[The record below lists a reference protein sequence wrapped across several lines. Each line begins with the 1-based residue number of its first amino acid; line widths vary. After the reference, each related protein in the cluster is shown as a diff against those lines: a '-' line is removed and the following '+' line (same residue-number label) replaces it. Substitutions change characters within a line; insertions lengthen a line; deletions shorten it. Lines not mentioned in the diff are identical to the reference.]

1 MPLVPFDS
9 LPDDAR
15 VWVFGSDEALAPSH
29 ADRLLGVVDAYLAT
43 WAAHGAPLHSA
54 RDWRESRFLTIA
66 VDQRQAG
73 ASGCSI
79 DGLFRSLRSLE
90 SEIGTSLVA
99 GGRVFYR
106 DGTGSTVSLAR
117 SDFSKLGASGNVGQG
132 TRVFDLTVTTLGEW
146 RERFETP
153 ASESWHAALL

>member
-15 VWVFGSDEALAPSH
+15 VWVFGSDEPLAPPH
-29 ADRLLGVVDAYLAT
+29 AEKMLRVVDDYLGT
-43 WAAHGAPLHSA
+43 WAAHGSPLHSA
-54 RDWRESRFLTIA
+54 RDWRENRFLTIA

-106 DGTGSTVSLAR
+106 DNAGQPVSLAR
-117 SDFSKLGASGNVGQG
+117 ADFTKLGASGGVGGG
-132 TRVFDLTVTTLGEW
+132 TRVFDLTVATLGEW
-146 RERFETP
+146 RERFEKP
-153 ASESWHAALL
+153 AAESWHAALL